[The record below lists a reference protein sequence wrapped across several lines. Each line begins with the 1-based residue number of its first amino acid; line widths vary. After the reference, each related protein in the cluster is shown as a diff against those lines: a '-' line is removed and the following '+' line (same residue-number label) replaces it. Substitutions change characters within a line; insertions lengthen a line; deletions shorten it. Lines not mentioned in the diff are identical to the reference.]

1 MCNAMGGWKIIFSN
15 SFFLIYSALV
25 CLFRTTVQANPL
37 SQLMCALT
45 VHLLRVI
52 IWKLITLVLHMYFF
66 FFLLFCPLLMLNC
79 FIWLP
84 RFSTIVHKLAS
95 FLLVCS
101 VLRPAVL
108 FSLCYCTFW
117 PICSLHIDS
126 IDLFFVFFVPSGTLI
141 NLGLLCFSEG
151 IQKWHIF
158 IRYWMSRVCTE
169 IFASKYNVRHFF
181 LFRVSSFVYERCF
194 CRCSVNHGVVW
205 ISRKSNGPWIIQKQS
220 E

>member
-25 CLFRTTVQANPL
+25 YLFRTTVQANPL

-95 FLLVCS
+95 FLLVWS

-126 IDLFFVFFVPSGTLI
+126 IDLFFVFFLCRRGLSLIWVYYAFQRGYKSG
-141 NLGLLCFSEG
+141 
-151 IQKWHIF
+151 IF
-158 IRYWMSRVCTE
+158 
-169 IFASKYNVRHFF
+169 
-181 LFRVSSFVYERCF
+181 SFVTECLVYVQKYFHVKTFVIFFCF
-194 CRCSVNHGVVW
+194 VSGQFICLWEVLMPVFRQPW
-205 ISRKSNGPWIIQKQS
+205 SRLNKS
-220 E
+220 